1 MNQQRNTIPHTIMSH
16 MTFNPRLA
24 LVKND
29 AGELV
34 PSMNREG
41 VQDKQ
46 VAGTITA
53 IEAKPIS
60 YVRAE
65 DGKVMEAY
73 LATADINVNGREE
86 KKVSVICA
94 ASQIDNITVNET
106 YWLTIRKSADGS
118 LSNLSCGGLKAKTG
132 LTASVFDELDY
143 LVATTTSTAIAAT
156 A

>member
-1 MNQQRNTIPHTIMSH
+1 MSH

-24 LVKND
+24 LSKND

-34 PSMNREG
+34 AATNRDG

-46 VAGTITA
+46 VAGTITS
-53 IEAKPIS
+53 IEPKAIS

-73 LATADINVNGREE
+73 LATADININGREE

-94 ASQIDNITVNET
+94 ASQIENITVNET

-118 LSNLSCGGLKAKTG
+118 LTNLSCGGLKAKNG
-132 LTASVFDELDY
+132 LASSVFDELDY
-143 LVATTTSTAIAAT
+143 LTATVKAT
-156 A
+156 V